1 MTTARFLT
9 LLELLNQGLT
19 LIAKGVQKLIREIKE
34 EIALQQD

>member
-1 MTTARFLT
+1 MTIARFLT

-19 LIAKGVQKLIREIKE
+19 LIAKGIQKLIREIKE

>member
-1 MTTARFLT
+1 MTIARFLT